1 MLHCALFSRG
11 LVTSS
16 ARAVGGYDTGTG
28 IRAVHSAQPIRAPC
42 QLPKFCRVQVTQLAN
57 PSLALVASPT
67 SALVKDEQGLQN
79 CKRTTGNAQRQF
91 SLVVLSGRML
101 LVVLFHPMSFVAL
114 SGPMLLIFLS
124 LSHPVL
130 LVFLSRSR
138 SRSRSRP
145 VLLVV
150 VAQLQ
155 NTAPEQTIHNVD
167 RADDVR
173 LGAAKRHVC
182 KCYACPRQQV
192 HRLDLVCPG
201 GDALQKGKDNRNQVG
216 RRSDLLVRQIQARR
230 AGRAVAEPVSHT
242 EDQLGIADRLAQ
254 PFLDGAFLA
263 GGFVGEVGVASP
275 SFAAGAA
282 SRRRGL

>member
-1 MLHCALFSRG
+1 M
-11 LVTSS
+11 
-16 ARAVGGYDTGTG
+16 
-28 IRAVHSAQPIRAPC
+28 
-42 QLPKFCRVQVTQLAN
+42 
-57 PSLALVASPT
+57 
-67 SALVKDEQGLQN
+67 KDEQGLQN
-79 CKRTTGNAQRQF
+79 CKCTTGNAQRQF
-91 SLVVLSGRML
+91 SLVVLSGRVL

-114 SGPMLLIFLS
+114 SGPMLL
-124 LSHPVL
+124 
-130 LVFLSRSR
+130 VFLSRSR
-138 SRSRSRP
+138 SRSRSLSRP

-173 LGAAKRHVC
+173 LKAAKRHVR
-182 KCYACPRQQV
+182 KRDACPCQQV

-201 GDALQKGKDNRNQVG
+201 GDALQKGKDNCNQVG

-254 PFLDGAFLA
+254 PLLDGAFLA

-282 SRRRGL
+282 SRRRGLQVVGQGRRFCGGDRIKHAVRKRLLLGRACCSWGWRARCPVRQLDGAG